1 MSKLIRRIF
10 LTDLTKVP
18 IIINTGKVIGGIF
31 CFLLLCLF
39 FYFILWI
46 LLQIFPSYLDEIVNL
61 LIGKY

>member
-18 IIINTGKVIGGIF
+18 IIIKVNSFIKIIF
-31 CFLLLCLF
+31 CLTIYILF
-39 FYFILWI
+39 IYFILWI

>member
-18 IIINTGKVIGGIF
+18 FIINTGIFIGGIF
-31 CFLLLCLF
+31 SLTIYILY